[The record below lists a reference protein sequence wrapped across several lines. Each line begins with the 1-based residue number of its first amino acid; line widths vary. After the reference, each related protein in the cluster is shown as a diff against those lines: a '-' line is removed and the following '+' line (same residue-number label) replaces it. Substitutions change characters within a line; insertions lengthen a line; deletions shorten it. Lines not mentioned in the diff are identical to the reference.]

1 MDIAAATATSSA
13 PVAGFFARWGD
24 MTTWPDWNTD
34 TEWVRLDG
42 PFAQGATGTLKPK
55 GGPKVTFTV
64 TRLTDTEFVDVSRMP
79 GGRVTFAHVITAEG
93 GRTQVAVTISIDGPL
108 GFLWRR
114 ILGAG
119 FRASAQP
126 DLDALVATVEA
137 DAVRP
142 A

>member
-1 MDIAAATATSSA
+1 MDIATATATSSA

-42 PFAQGATGTLKPK
+42 PFRQGATGTLKPK
-55 GGPKVTFTV
+55 GGPKVRFTV

-79 GGRVTFAHVITAEG
+79 GGRITFAHLIATEG
-93 GRTQVAVTISIDGPL
+93 GRTHVSVTISIDGPL

-114 ILGAG
+114 VLGGG

-126 DLDALVATVEA
+126 DLDAVVATVEA
-137 DAVRP
+137 DAVHP